1 MLTSQVDEFDEND
14 AQEYSQ
20 DNGTGK
26 FITSSSNPNILKVI
40 PNEGEPYYHNTVNDL
55 TSYNYEDVL
64 FNESV
69 EGGFVNPFDLYDNE
83 DDNEDDVEIGGKRK
97 RKRKTMKKKRKTM
110 KKKRNTRKK
119 MNKKRKTK
127 NKPKKALKR
136 ATRKGRRKH

>member
-83 DDNEDDVEIGGKRK
+83 DDVEIGGKRK
-97 RKRKTMKKKRKTM
+97 RKRKRKKKKRKKM

>member
-1 MLTSQVDEFDEND
+1 ITSQVDEFDEND
-14 AQEYSQ
+14 VQEYNQEDGS
-20 DNGTGK
+20 GK
-26 FITSSSNPNILKVI
+26 FIASSSNPNILKVI
-40 PNEGEPYYHNTVNDL
+40 PNGGEPYYHNTVNNL

-64 FNESV
+64 SNESV
-69 EGGFVNPFDLYDNE
+69 EGELVNPFDQYG
-83 DDNEDDVEIGGKRK
+83 DDVDVETGGKRK
-97 RKRKTMKKKRKTM
+97 RKRKTM